1 MRTFKRTTGPLMAT
15 YQVRKHLQRVH
26 FVNGANLSQAIFWH
40 ADPTFEAFNYLV
52 IIYTKQ
58 QTCTTHTKADAD
70 FQCDT

>member
-1 MRTFKRTTGPLMAT
+1 MAT

-52 IIYTKQ
+52 IYIQ
-58 QTCTTHTKADAD
+58 SSRHVLRITKADAD
-70 FQCDT
+70 FKVYLTSVP